1 MTTREA
7 SWTEQDRAE
16 LFALDVYRG
25 GLCPCGC
32 GHQAVDTLSHEEGG
46 PRFVADRVTC
56 RARLALIE
64 AQRAA
69 EDPKNPSPY
78 AAARLW
84 RVDKR

>member
-1 MTTREA
+1 VTNREA

-16 LFALDVYRG
+16 LLALDVYRA

-32 GHQAVDTLSHEEGG
+32 GHQVVDTLSDESGG
-46 PRFVADRVTC
+46 PRFVADRVIC
-56 RARLALIE
+56 RARMALIE

-69 EDPKNPSPY
+69 EENPSPY